1 MDKSIVLGVDIGG
14 SHITAAL
21 VNLKTRELLPA
32 SAVREFVNSRAS
44 ASEII
49 EGWTKVM
56 HQAFQAFPVSCKKLG
71 IAMPGPFD
79 YEEGISLMKNQDKYD
94 ALYGLNIK
102 EILAENLQ
110 INKSHLHFINDAECF
125 LKGEVFGGA
134 AQGCK
139 SAVGLT
145 LGTGLGSSIYGNGT
159 VADADLWS
167 APFLDS
173 IAEEYLSTR
182 WFTKRYAS
190 LTSTCIS
197 NVKELMDMES
207 SGPVRQ
213 QIFREFGRNLA
224 LFLNRH
230 LQDLQPEVI
239 VLGGNISK
247 AFDLFKGELTSHL
260 AGGFSQTAVH
270 TSRLGE
276 DASLIGAASAWHT
289 MEAEAIKW

>member
-1 MDKSIVLGVDIGG
+1 MENSIVLGVDIGG

-21 VNLKTRELLPA
+21 VNLETRELVQQ
-32 SAVREFVNSRAS
+32 SSVRESVNSKAS

-49 EGWTKVM
+49 EGWTKVIQ
-56 HQAFQAFPVSCKKLG
+56 QAFQAFPVSCKRLG

-79 YEEGISLMKNQDKYD
+79 YEEGISLMKNQEKYD

-110 INKSHLHFINDAECF
+110 IDKSHIHFVNDAECF

-145 LGTGLGSSIYGNGT
+145 LGTGLGSSKYSKGT
-159 VADADLWS
+159 VADADLWC

-182 WFTKRYAS
+182 WFTKRYAE
-190 LTSTCIS
+190 LTSACIN
-197 NVKELMDMES
+197 NVKELIDLPL
-207 SGPVRQ
+207 SGCIRQ
-213 QIFREFGRNLA
+213 QIFREFGQNLA
-224 LFLNRH
+224 LFLNKYMQGNR
-230 LQDLQPEVI
+230 PEVI
-239 VLGGNISK
+239 VIGGNISK
-247 AFDLFKGELTSHL
+247 AFDLFKDELKDHL
-260 AGGFSQTAVH
+260 SETFSKTLVH
-270 TSRLGE
+270 TTKLGE
-276 DASLIGAASAWHT
+276 DAALIGAASSWHAI
-289 MEAEAIKW
+289 EAEIVK